1 MPNNIKQDLKIL
13 LYVIGIFILI
23 GEVNIVWIILN
34 YRNVG

>member
-23 GEVNIVWIILN
+23 GVVHIVWIILN